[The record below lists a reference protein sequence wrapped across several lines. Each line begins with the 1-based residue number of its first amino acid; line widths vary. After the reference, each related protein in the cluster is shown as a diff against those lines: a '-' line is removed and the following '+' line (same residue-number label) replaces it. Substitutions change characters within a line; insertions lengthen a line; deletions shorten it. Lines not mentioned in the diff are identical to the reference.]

1 MRAGFHLLN
10 DSGPP
15 PIYIHVDGQR
25 YMLVSHAA
33 DQMLAAIE
41 SAERAM
47 ARKSDADEPVFPH
60 HLRKV
65 R

>member
-15 PIYIHVDGQR
+15 PTYIHVEGQR
-25 YMLVSHAA
+25 YILLSHAA

-41 SAERAM
+41 SAEKAERAKLKEN
-47 ARKSDADEPVFPH
+47 AQ
-60 HLRKV
+60 
-65 R
+65 